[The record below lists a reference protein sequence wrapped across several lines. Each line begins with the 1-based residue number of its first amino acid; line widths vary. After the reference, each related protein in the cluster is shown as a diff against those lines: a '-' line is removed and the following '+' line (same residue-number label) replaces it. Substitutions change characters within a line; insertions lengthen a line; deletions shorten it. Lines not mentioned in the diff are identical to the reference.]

1 MERLLRHD
9 HPMHS
14 TKVATC
20 RRLRSM
26 RLPSTF
32 IAPGTP
38 TASSPPAA
46 VVRIVHLTDRRTRR
60 NRPLIVDTRHPRL
73 DRDEARSP
81 GGQPRGRARPARH
94 CLRMNTGDKDRA
106 TRRDT
111 FTGGDVARGSS
122 GWDDVTSAAEASVV
136 ISAAARAPTKHAA
149 DYSRDDIHTITHA
162 HTRTHTLWMLRPLA
176 ALSQHVTVLTY
187 LHLLTVRP
195 ADVFQ

>member
-9 HPMHS
+9 YPMHS

-60 NRPLIVDTRHPRL
+60 NRPLIVDTPVLTETRRGAPAGSL
-73 DRDEARSP
+73 EAV
-81 GGQPRGRARPARH
+81 RGR
-94 CLRMNTGDKDRA
+94 
-106 TRRDT
+106 
-111 FTGGDVARGSS
+111 RGIVS
-122 GWDDVTSAAEASVV
+122 E
-136 ISAAARAPTKHAA
+136 
-149 DYSRDDIHTITHA
+149 
-162 HTRTHTLWMLRPLA
+162 
-176 ALSQHVTVLTY
+176 
-187 LHLLTVRP
+187 
-195 ADVFQ
+195 